1 MNDEKNTKITI
12 ERFASLVGL
21 SYRTIKR
28 YMDSG
33 QLVPR
38 RSLGGKIYFL
48 IGDVDVFNSHT
59 SSEPLILDGAP
70 RYDTKQ

>member
-12 ERFASLVGL
+12 ERFAKLVNL

-28 YMDSG
+28 YMDTG
-33 QLVPR
+33 KLVPR

-48 IGDVDVFNSHT
+48 LGDVDLFNSHT
-59 SSEPLILDGAP
+59 TSEPLILDGAP
-70 RYDTKQ
+70 FYDTRK